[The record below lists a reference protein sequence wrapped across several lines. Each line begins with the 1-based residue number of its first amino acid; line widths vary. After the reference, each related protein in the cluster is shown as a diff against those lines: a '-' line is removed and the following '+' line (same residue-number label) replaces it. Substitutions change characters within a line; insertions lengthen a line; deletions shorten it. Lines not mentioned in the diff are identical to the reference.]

1 MSDQTVETEVEEV
14 EEVVIDDNE
23 PVYYKPRILNLVA
36 TIAWILS
43 WVVLLGFIAVVVGQ
57 YLNLTELSQ
66 GAPISSLLSQA
77 SAKVWI
83 YTNLVIPLLSG
94 LSFFC
99 ILQGVAIGLNV
110 LLEIDFNMRETKE

>member
-36 TIAWILS
+36 TIAGILS